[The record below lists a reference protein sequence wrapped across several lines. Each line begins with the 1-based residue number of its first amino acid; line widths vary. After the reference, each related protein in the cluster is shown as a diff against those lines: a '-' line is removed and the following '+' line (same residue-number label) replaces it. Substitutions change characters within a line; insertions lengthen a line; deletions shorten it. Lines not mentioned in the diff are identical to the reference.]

1 MGDGEMLHP
10 YLQRSVGFLGANEN
24 YEKAKAVLVGLPMDY
39 TVSLR
44 PGARFGPQQIR
55 NLSIGL
61 ETYSPYQDKSL
72 EDITYYD
79 AGDVELP
86 FGNTEGSL
94 VRMEEVARKIFTEG
108 KIPFF
113 LGGEH
118 LVSLPLIKACADYF
132 PELVV
137 LHFDAHTDLREEFY
151 GEENSH
157 ATVMRK
163 VAGFLGEKKLYQ
175 FGIRSGVK
183 EEFEY
188 ARKNT
193 HLYKD
198 EIFPALEQAVSEVK
212 RKPVYITLDIDVL
225 DPAFAPG
232 TGTPEPGGC
241 SSREIFKAI
250 LTMKNLNV
258 VGMDLVEVAPAY
270 DQSERTA
277 ILAAKILR
285 EALLAFVR

>member
-1 MGDGEMLHP
+1 MLMP
-10 YLQRSVGFLGANEN
+10 YLQPCLGFLGAAADSRE
-24 YEKAKAVLVGLPMDY
+24 AKAVIIGLPMDY

-55 NLSIGL
+55 NISIGL
-61 ETYSPYQDKSL
+61 ETYSPYQDKDLS
-72 EDITYYD
+72 EIIYYD

-86 FGNTEGSL
+86 FGNTIGSL
-94 VRMEEVARKIFTEG
+94 QRIEGIAEKVFASG

-118 LVSLPLIKACADYF
+118 LVSLPILKSCKKFF

-137 LHFDAHTDLREEFY
+137 LHFDAHTDLREEFF
-151 GEENSH
+151 GEKYSH
-157 ATVMRK
+157 ATVMRN
-163 VAGFLGEKKLYQ
+163 VVDILGKKKLYQ
-175 FGIRSGVK
+175 LGIRSGIK
-183 EEFEY
+183 EEFAY
-188 ARKNT
+188 ARENT
-193 HLYKD
+193 YLFID
-198 EIFPALEQAVSEVK
+198 EIFPALEQIIKEIK
-212 RKPVYITLDIDVL
+212 DKPIYITFDIDVL

-241 SSREIFKAI
+241 TPREVFQAI
-250 LTMKNLNV
+250 LLMRDLNI
-258 VGMDLVEVAPAY
+258 VGLDLVEVAPAY

-285 EALLAFVR
+285 EALLAFVK

>member
-1 MGDGEMLHP
+1 MGDGEMFHP
-10 YLQRSVGFLGANEN
+10 YLQRSVGFLGASEN

-55 NLSIGL
+55 NISIGL
-61 ETYSPYQDKSL
+61 ETYSPYQDKDL
-72 EDITYYD
+72 AEIVYYD

-94 VRMEEVARKIFTEG
+94 VRMEEVARKIFAEG
-108 KIPFF
+108 KKPFF

-118 LVSLPLIKACADYF
+118 LVSLPLIKACVDFF

-163 VAGFLGEKKLYQ
+163 AADFLGKNNLYQ
-175 FGIRSGVK
+175 FGIRSGLK
-183 EEFEY
+183 EEFEF
-188 ARKNT
+188 ARENT
-193 HLYKD
+193 HLYID
-198 EIFPALEQAVSEVK
+198 EIFPALEHVVK
-212 RKPVYITLDIDVL
+212 EIKGKPVYLTLDIDVL

-250 LTMKNLNV
+250 LTMQDLNI

-285 EALLAFVR
+285 EALLAFV

>member
-1 MGDGEMLHP
+1 MLQA
-10 YLQRSVGFLGANEN
+10 YLQRKTGFLGASED
-24 YEKAKAVLVGLPMDY
+24 YEKAQAVLVGLPMDY

-55 NLSIGL
+55 NISFGL
-61 ETYSPYQDKSL
+61 EMYSPAQDRSL
-72 EDITYYD
+72 ENIAYFD
-79 AGDVELP
+79 AGDVFLP
-86 FGNTEGSL
+86 FGNTVESL
-94 VRMEEVARKIFTEG
+94 KRIEEVARNLFADEKF
-108 KIPFF
+108 PLF

-118 LVSLPLIKACADYF
+118 LVTLPLIKACVNYF

-137 LHFDAHTDLREEFY
+137 FHFDAHTDLREQFE

-163 VAGFLGEKKLYQ
+163 AADLLRPKSLYQ

-183 EEFEY
+183 EEFEF
-188 ARKNT
+188 AKKHTN
-193 HLYKD
+193 LYQD
-198 EIFPALEQAVSEVK
+198 EIFPALHQAVKEAK
-212 RKPVYITLDIDVL
+212 GKPVYITLDIDVA

-241 SSREIFKAI
+241 SAREILEAVWA
-250 LTMKNLNV
+250 MKDLQV

-277 ILAAKILR
+277 ILAAKLVR
-285 EALLAFVR
+285 EALLAFVNKS